1 MKKNILILG
10 ITGQNGT
17 YLSKFLDSKK
27 YKIIG
32 ISRKKNNNKFLKSQK
47 NILIKKFDYSDYKKL
62 EKTIVDYKINQ
73 IYFFSGQNKP
83 SLSNELLLETLYT
96 NIIPVFNIINIIL
109 NKNKNIRFFNSSSC
123 EIFAPSNK
131 SLKETSK
138 KEPNSIY
145 ALSKLISFEIV
156 KFFREKFDLK
166 ICSGIMFHHES
177 VLRNNNFVLK
187 KIINSARKIKRKKQK
202 KLHLGDINVMR
213 DWGWAPEYVEIIYKL
228 LNKKIV
234 DDYVIAT
241 GKTVKLKK
249 LINQIFKYFNLNWQ
263 EHVQFK
269 KNLKRQFDAKVR
281 KANNSKII
289 KDLSWRPKYYVED
302 IVANLLENKL

>member
-1 MKKNILILG
+1 
-10 ITGQNGT
+10 
-17 YLSKFLDSKK
+17 
-27 YKIIG
+27 
-32 ISRKKNNNKFLKSQK
+32 
-47 NILIKKFDYSDYKKL
+47 
-62 EKTIVDYKINQ
+62 
-73 IYFFSGQNKP
+73 
-83 SLSNELLLETLYT
+83 
-96 NIIPVFNIINIIL
+96 
-109 NKNKNIRFFNSSSC
+109 
-123 EIFAPSNK
+123 
-131 SLKETSK
+131 
-138 KEPNSIY
+138 
-145 ALSKLISFEIV
+145 
-156 KFFREKFDLK
+156 
-166 ICSGIMFHHES
+166 MFHHES